1 VVLAHLSGDPGLTRA
16 FREGKDVHSETGALI
31 FGVPAEEVTSGQR
44 RIAKTI
50 NFGVMYVMSAFR
62 LSREL
67 NISRGEAERFI
78 EAYFR
83 TYPNI
88 KSFVEETVRDA
99 EATGAVRTL
108 LGRERPLPDIT
119 SRNRTVKSGAE
130 RIAVN
135 TPIQGTAADIVK
147 RAMLRVHRRL
157 EREGSGARILLQVHD
172 ELILEAP
179 ASEKDRVAAIVGE
192 EMTAAVEL
200 SVPLRVN
207 VETGTSWGE
216 LH

>member
-1 VVLAHLSGDPGLTRA
+1 
-16 FREGKDVHSETGALI
+16 
-31 FGVPAEEVTSGQR
+31 
-44 RIAKTI
+44 
-50 NFGVMYVMSAFR
+50 MYGMSSFR

-67 NISRGEAERFI
+67 NISRAEAESFI

-88 KSFVEETVRDA
+88 KSFVEQTVREA
-99 EATGAVRTL
+99 ETHGAVRTL

-147 RAMLRVHRRL
+147 RAMLRVDARL
-157 EREGSGARILLQVHD
+157 RAEGSDARILLQVHD

-179 ASEKDRVAAIVGE
+179 AAEREGVERIVSE
-192 EMTAAVEL
+192 EMAGAVEL

-207 VETGTSWGE
+207 VESGSSWGE